1 MGRKPCCSK
10 EGLNKGA
17 WTPMEDKILIDYIKV
32 NGEGK
37 WRNLPKRAGLKR
49 CGKSCRLRWLN
60 YLRPDIKRGNI
71 TPDEEDLIIR
81 LHKLLGNRWS
91 LIAGRLPGRTDNEIK
106 NYWNTNIG
114 KKLQQ
119 GVAPGQPN
127 RIISSI
133 NRQRPRSSHAKSSKS
148 DPVTQPNKNNQEHT
162 VPNQDSHYLLTDVGF
177 GGSSSSSSPCL
188 VIRTKAIRCTKV
200 FITPPPTS
208 SSVAEP
214 QNVDQ
219 SHNEIAQRASNSH
232 SVFPPC
238 TRNPVEFLRFHVD
251 NSILDNDNDD
261 KVMAEDLTI
270 ENANTIVAS
279 SSSSSSLSVSSLSE
293 QQQPISGSKP
303 TFYGELENYNFN
315 FMFGFDMDDPFLSE
329 LLNAPDICE
338 NLENT
343 TTVGDSCSKN
353 EKERSYFPSNYSQT
367 TLFAEDT
374 QHNDLELWING
385 FSS

>member
-71 TPDEEDLIIR
+71 SPDEEDLIIR

-119 GVAPGQPN
+119 GVSLGQPN
-127 RIISSI
+127 CITSSI
-133 NRQRPRSSHAKSSKS
+133 NRQRPGSSHVKSSKS
-148 DPVTQPNKNNQEHT
+148 GPVTQLNKNNHEHT
-162 VPNQDSHYLLTDVGF
+162 DPQDSQYLLTDVGL

-188 VIRTKAIRCTKV
+188 VVRTKAIRINT
-200 FITPPPTS
+200 
-208 SSVAEP
+208 
-214 QNVDQ
+214 Q
-219 SHNEIAQRASNSH
+219 
-232 SVFPPC
+232 
-238 TRNPVEFLRFHVD
+238 RFHVD

-261 KVMAEDLTI
+261 KVMAEDLEI
-270 ENANTIVAS
+270 ENATTIVAS
-279 SSSSSSLSVSSLSE
+279 SSSSVSSLSE
-293 QQQPISGSKP
+293 QQQPISGSTP
-303 TFYGELENYNFN
+303 TFSEELENYNFN

-367 TLFAEDT
+367 TLFAEET